1 MSTMQ
6 EILVASYQLAVSDRM
21 QLAEAIWASISEDE
35 AASEL
40 LSPAQR
46 EELARR
52 WEHYQCSPAAALSWE
67 EAQLE
72 FAALR
77 NR

>member
-6 EILVASYQLAVSDRM
+6 EILVASYQLTVSDRM

-35 AASEL
+35 AVEL

-52 WEHYQCSPAAALSWE
+52 WEHYQRSPAAALSWE